1 MRRPVPALAILL
13 LMIAALAPPR
23 AARAEAPKVDP
34 TPRIVVM
41 SAFPPEMVQLRA
53 ATTDQ
58 HEVRVAGVRFVTGT
72 LEGKPVVLV
81 LSGMSMVNAAMTTQ
95 MATDHFKVRAIVFSG
110 IAGGIDPG
118 LAVGDV
124 VAPDAWAEY
133 LDGDFLRAGPDGRFA
148 APRGTLPAYG
158 MLSPRPVIVVGQD
171 GETRPMDWF
180 PADPGL
186 LAVARA
192 MPKAELRRCAD
203 DAAGAAH
210 CLEAPP
216 RLVIGGHGISGPVF
230 MDNADYRS
238 YAFATFH
245 AQVLDME
252 SAAVA
257 HVAWVN
263 ATPFIAFRSL
273 SDLAGGGAEDQ
284 VRVFLRLASDNSATV
299 VRGFLRALP

>member
-1 MRRPVPALAILL
+1 MRRVLVLIFALFVPL
-13 LMIAALAPPR
+13 
-23 AARAEAPKVDP
+23 AARAQASDQTGDP
-34 TPRIVVM
+34 PARIVVM

-53 ATTDQ
+53 ATGDQ
-58 HEVRVAGVRFVTGT
+58 HEVRVAGVSFVTGT

-95 MATDHFKVRAIVFSG
+95 MAIDHFRVRAIVFSG

-118 LAVGDV
+118 LSVGDV

-133 LDGDFLRAGPDGRFA
+133 LDGDFLRAGADGKFA

-158 MLSPRPVIVVGQD
+158 MLSPRPVTVMGPD
-171 GETRPMDWF
+171 GAARPMDWL
-180 PADPGL
+180 PADPAL

-192 MPKAELRRCAD
+192 MPKAELKRCAD
-203 DAAGAAH
+203 DTGGGAH

-216 RLVIGGHGISGPVF
+216 RVVVGGHGLSGPVF

-257 HVAWVN
+257 HVAFAN
-263 ATPFIAFRSL
+263 GTPFIAFRSL
-273 SDLAGGGAEDQ
+273 SDLAGGGAEGQ
-284 VRVFLRLASDNSATV
+284 VRVFMRLASDNSATV
-299 VRGFLRALP
+299 VRGFLRALPAR

>member
-1 MRRPVPALAILL
+1 MRPAVLMLL
-13 LMIAALAPPR
+13 IAALIAPV
-23 AARAEAPKVDP
+23 AAHARSADE

-53 ATTDQ
+53 ATADPRETQ
-58 HEVRVAGVRFVTGT
+58 VAGVRFVTGT
-72 LEGKPVVLV
+72 LEGKPVALV
-81 LSGMSMVNAAMTTQ
+81 LSGMSTVNAAMTTQ
-95 MATDHFKVRAIVFSG
+95 MAIDHFKVRAIVFSG

-118 LAVGDV
+118 LSVGDV

-133 LDGDFLRAGPDGRFA
+133 LDGDFLRSGPAGRFA
-148 APRGTLPAYG
+148 ATRGTLPAYG
-158 MLSPRPVIVVGQD
+158 MLAPRPVTVVGPD
-171 GETRPMDWF
+171 GSPRTMDWF
-180 PADPGL
+180 PADPAL

-192 MPKAELRRCAD
+192 MPKSALKRCAD
-203 DAAGAAH
+203 DAPGEAH

-216 RLVIGGHGISGPVF
+216 RVVVGGHGISGPVF
-230 MDNADYRS
+230 MDNADYRA

-257 HVAWVN
+257 HVAFAN
-263 ATPFIAFRSL
+263 GTPFIAFRSL

-284 VRVFLRLASDNSATV
+284 VRLFMRLASDNSATV